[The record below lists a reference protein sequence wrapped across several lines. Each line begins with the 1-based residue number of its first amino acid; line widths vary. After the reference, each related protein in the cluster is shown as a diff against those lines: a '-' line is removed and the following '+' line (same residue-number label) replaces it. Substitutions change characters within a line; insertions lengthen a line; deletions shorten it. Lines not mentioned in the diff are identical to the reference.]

1 MTEGSSTIEKLTN
14 LSNKYIKSLFH
25 YYNEREEWDIGDE
38 RLRLL
43 SQEPYMDE
51 IEENKKNLKRYWGSS
66 ASAQQ
71 EIFTPE
77 SIIYVA
83 EIDKL
88 FEDRYTPEET
98 QLRQITL
105 TTDEVRGIL
114 KISARS
120 ARATATGG
128 GLKNKRKTKRINT
141 KKKKKRKVKVR
152 TKKKD
157 KKRTVT
163 KSRTARKSRKSRK
176 SRKKKKSKPL

>member
-1 MTEGSSTIEKLTN
+1 MAGSSSTIEKLTN
-14 LSNKYIKSLFH
+14 LSNKYIKSVFH
-25 YYNEREEWDIGDE
+25 YYNEREEWDVEDE

-43 SQEPYMDE
+43 SLEPYMDE

-88 FEDRYTPEET
+88 FEDRYTPEVT
-98 QLRQITL
+98 QLREITL
-105 TTDEVRGIL
+105 TTDEVRGISDEVRDIL
-114 KISARS
+114 SISG
-120 ARATATGG
+120 ATATGG

-152 TKKKD
+152 TKKKE

-163 KSRTARKSRKSRK
+163 KSRKARKARKSRKKRNQFYK
-176 SRKKKKSKPL
+176 

>member
-1 MTEGSSTIEKLTN
+1 MEEGSSTIEKLTN
-14 LSNKYIKSLFH
+14 LSNKYITSLFY
-25 YYNEREEWDIGDE
+25 YYNEREEWDVEDE

-43 SQEPYMDE
+43 SLEPYMDE

-88 FEDRYTPEET
+88 FEDRYTPGVT
-98 QLRQITL
+98 QLRKLTL
-105 TTDEVRGIL
+105 KTLEVRDIL
-114 KISARS
+114 SISARS

-152 TKKKD
+152 TKKKE

-163 KSRTARKSRKSRK
+163 KSRKARKKRK
-176 SRKKKKSKPL
+176 SRKK